1 MIVIRRGVRGGDMDG
16 ERGFEF
22 VEDHVCIYIYLH
34 SWGWGFCLGIFWK
47 ACMVWVCV
55 FGFEYG
61 YFCE

>member
-1 MIVIRRGVRGGDMDG
+1 MDG